1 MDRVYWLRIRE
12 VSPEQQSS
20 ATRNAKVDLYAIS
33 TSGDETLVANGVS
46 WEKVAGVLA
55 PMLWARKASS
65 SDTILWDEKELKD
78 LSDNFRAVS
87 AA

>member
-1 MDRVYWLRIRE
+1 MDRIYWLRIRD

-20 ATRNAKVDLYAIS
+20 ATRDARVDLYAIS
-33 TSGDETLVANGVS
+33 ASGGETLVATGVP

-65 SDTILWDEKELKD
+65 SESILWNEKELKD
-78 LSDNFRAVS
+78 LSENFHAVS